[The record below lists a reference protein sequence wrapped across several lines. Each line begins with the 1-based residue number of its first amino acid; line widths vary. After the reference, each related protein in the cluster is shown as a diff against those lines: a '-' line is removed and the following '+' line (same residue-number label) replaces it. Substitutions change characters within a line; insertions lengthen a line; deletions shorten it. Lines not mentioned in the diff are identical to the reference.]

1 MSLTFMDGWNTA
13 DVESG
18 SGCGHGTSVERWQPW
33 TRRHHG
39 VCSIV
44 EAGVVPA
51 HRGGAARRE

>member
-1 MSLTFMDGWNTA
+1 MDGWNTA